1 MQSKVVT
8 WRRIAPALASAAL
21 LVMAHGAW
29 AQERVFTGKERLGGK
44 ASDPQR
50 VDDCKVP
57 PDLRDPTRPRPT
69 DCAPPPPKEPRH
81 PTSRLREAA
90 ALE

>member
-1 MQSKVVT
+1 MPSKVVA

-21 LVMAHGAW
+21 LAAADVAW
-29 AQERVFTGKERLGGK
+29 AQERVLTGKERLGSK

-57 PDLRDPTRPRPT
+57 PELRDPTRPRPA
-69 DCAPPPPKEPRH
+69 DCASPPPKGFRH
-81 PTSRLREAA
+81 PASKSREGAA
-90 ALE
+90 VK